1 MTMPTD
7 APKSFRLTL
16 TDGVAEVSLDRP
28 EKKNPLTFESY
39 AELRDWFRGLVY
51 RDDVKVVIFGSNGGN

>member
-1 MTMPTD
+1 MTDQLERIARKNTKEGGMTMPTD

-28 EKKNPLTFESY
+28 EKKNPLTF
-39 AELRDWFRGLVY
+39 
-51 RDDVKVVIFGSNGGN
+51 